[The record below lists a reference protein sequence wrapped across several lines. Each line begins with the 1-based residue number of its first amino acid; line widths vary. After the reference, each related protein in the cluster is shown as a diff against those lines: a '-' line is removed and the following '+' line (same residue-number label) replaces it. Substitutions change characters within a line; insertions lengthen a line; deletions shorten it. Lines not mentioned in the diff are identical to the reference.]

1 MTPLSVSVDVDI
13 EATEDLYGKTVE
25 DLQEYVVFGD
35 LGVTGTLKY
44 ISDYSEA
51 FESGENSGYYMAFH
65 ISTPGVEGA
74 TITVSSSDEGTVLYD
89 ETTGIAICRITDKD
103 TQTLLITAEK
113 DGESEST
120 VVDLSGLELEANTV
134 PSDSGDNGNTSEPGD
149 NGNTSDPSDS
159 GNTPETPGDEQ
170 QSGN

>member
-1 MTPLSVSVDVDI
+1 MTPLSVSVDADI
-13 EATEDLYGKTVE
+13 ETTEDLYGKTVD

-65 ISTPGVEGA
+65 ISTPGVEDA
-74 TITVSSSDEGTVLYD
+74 TIVVNSSDEGTVLYD

-103 TQTLLITAEK
+103 TQVIDITAEK
-113 DGESEST
+113 DGES
-120 VVDLSGLELEANTV
+120 VNAVIDLSGLELEANTDQ
-134 PSDSGDNGNTSEPGD
+134 SDNGNTTDSGDNGNTPAEPG
-149 NGNTSDPSDS
+149 
-159 GNTPETPGDEQ
+159 E
-170 QSGN
+170 